1 MSNFLPTLQQNSSNN
16 FQGDENNLQ
25 KTIKPQRGFKWNSK
39 QPQKQ
44 QHPAISSLNT
54 PTHNNSS
61 NSSNKDIIDFN
72 YTPSHQLPYL
82 NNRNFNNNSNVPK
95 LAQVSSHKDLKKL
108 VETTLNSDSVLEQA
122 IKLPKGENINEWF
135 AVHTVDFYNH
145 INMLYGCVTE
155 FCSYDTCPKMIA
167 TNEYEYLWNING
179 VPKSVSAPDYVKYL
193 MQWCQ
198 KIFDNEKIF
207 PTDSNVPFPSNF
219 EKNYIKPML
228 KRLFRVYAHIYC
240 HHFNEIY
247 EMNLQV
253 LLNTSFRHFCC
264 FTKYFKLLSND
275 DYGPLLELV
284 NELS

>member
-1 MSNFLPTLQQNSSNN
+1 MDNQRY
-16 FQGDENNLQ
+16 DENIQ
-25 KTIKPQRGFKWNSK
+25 KTIKSQRGFVWNN
-39 QPQKQ
+39 KQ
-44 QHPAISSLNT
+44 QNDNTAPMGSYAT
-54 PTHNNSS
+54 PTHTNK
-61 NSSNKDIIDFN
+61 NKDVLDFN

-82 NNRNFNNNSNVPK
+82 NNKNFNNTTNVPK

-145 INMLYGCVTE
+145 INMLYGCITE
-155 FCSYDTCPKMIA
+155 FCSHETCPKMIA

-179 VPKSVSAPDYVKYL
+179 VPKSVTAPEYVKYL

-207 PTDSNVPFPSNF
+207 PTDSSTTFPSNF
-219 EKNYIKPML
+219 EKSYVKPML
-228 KRLFRVYAHIYC
+228 KRMFRVYAHVYC

-247 EMNLQV
+247 EMHLEV

-264 FTKYFKLLSND
+264 FTKYFRLLTND

>member
-1 MSNFLPTLQQNSSNN
+1 MSSFLPN
-16 FQGDENNLQ
+16 FQPDSSPQVESNGLQ
-25 KTIKPQRGFKWNSK
+25 KTIKSQRGFKWNN
-39 QPQKQ
+39 KQ
-44 QHPAISSLNT
+44 QEQEQHPLISNLNT
-54 PTHNNSS
+54 PTNNTK
-61 NSSNKDIIDFN
+61 KDIIDFN

-82 NNRNFNNNSNVPK
+82 NNRNFNNNNVPK

-122 IKLPKGENINEWF
+122 IKLPKGESIDEWF

-145 INMLYGCVTE
+145 INMLYGCITE
-155 FCSYDTCPKMIA
+155 FCSYQTCPKMIA

-179 VPKSVSAPDYVKYL
+179 IPKSVSAPDYVKYL

-198 KIFDNEKIF
+198 KIFDNEKVF
-207 PTDSNVPFPSNF
+207 PTDNNVPFPSNF
-219 EKNYIKPML
+219 EKSYVKPML

-264 FTKYFKLLSND
+264 FTKYFKLLTND